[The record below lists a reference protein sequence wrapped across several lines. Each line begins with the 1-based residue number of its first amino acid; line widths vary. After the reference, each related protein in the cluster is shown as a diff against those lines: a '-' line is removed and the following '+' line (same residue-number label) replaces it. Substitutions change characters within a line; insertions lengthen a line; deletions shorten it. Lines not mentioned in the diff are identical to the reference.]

1 MYDKEILNLFLY
13 NIQLKIKRLNLSIRE
28 IIRKISFFNHLNN
41 DQIELII
48 SISEVIKHHKKS
60 ILYHESFTSKH
71 LLFLVKGLV
80 EIYKIDKFN
89 RKAFLYH
96 IHENSMITELSS
108 IKNNRIINC
117 FSNAKFLEDSIVL
130 YIDSEKFQELFL
142 SKNILTE
149 ELIEVILKKN
159 YQLHHIVNRELVF
172 DATAKVAFM
181 LIDDLK
187 MFNKLKRVDIS
198 FMLNIQPETLSRVL
212 KSLMRKGIIN
222 IKKGEIVIENKED
235 LISIF
240 NKVGDTKYN

>member
-1 MYDKEILNLFLY
+1 
-13 NIQLKIKRLNLSIRE
+13 
-28 IIRKISFFNHLNN
+28 
-41 DQIELII
+41 
-48 SISEVIKHHKKS
+48 
-60 ILYHESFTSKH
+60 
-71 LLFLVKGLV
+71 
-80 EIYKIDKFN
+80 
-89 RKAFLYH
+89 
-96 IHENSMITELSS
+96 MITELSS

-117 FSNAKFLEDSIVL
+117 FSNVRFLEDSIVL

-235 LISIF
+235 LISIL

>member
-1 MYDKEILNLFLY
+1 M
-13 NIQLKIKRLNLSIRE
+13 
-28 IIRKISFFNHLNN
+28 
-41 DQIELII
+41 
-48 SISEVIKHHKKS
+48 
-60 ILYHESFTSKH
+60 
-71 LLFLVKGLV
+71 
-80 EIYKIDKFN
+80 
-89 RKAFLYH
+89 
-96 IHENSMITELSS
+96 
-108 IKNNRIINC
+108 
-117 FSNAKFLEDSIVL
+117 
-130 YIDSEKFQELFL
+130 
-142 SKNILTE
+142 SKNILKE
-149 ELIEVILKKN
+149 ELLEIVLKKN

>member
-1 MYDKEILNLFLY
+1 M
-13 NIQLKIKRLNLSIRE
+13 
-28 IIRKISFFNHLNN
+28 
-41 DQIELII
+41 
-48 SISEVIKHHKKS
+48 
-60 ILYHESFTSKH
+60 
-71 LLFLVKGLV
+71 
-80 EIYKIDKFN
+80 
-89 RKAFLYH
+89 
-96 IHENSMITELSS
+96 
-108 IKNNRIINC
+108 
-117 FSNAKFLEDSIVL
+117 
-130 YIDSEKFQELFL
+130 
-142 SKNILTE
+142 SKNILKE
-149 ELIEVILKKN
+149 ELIEIVLKKN